1 MPISLVPPSSERVMF
16 FCRIA
21 VFAAENGSC
30 PEYSLLEQVDLLQR
44 GNLQRRAEPEGGQA
58 ARDVFVAIAYFIYI
72 FLHPFRA
79 DARASSW
86 KYHTTDSRVADAR
99 V

>member
-1 MPISLVPPSSERVMF
+1 M
-16 FCRIA
+16 
-21 VFAAENGSC
+21 
-30 PEYSLLEQVDLLQR
+30 
-44 GNLQRRAEPEGGQA
+44 RRAEPEGGQA

-99 V
+99 GMIVVPVGKEYCVPFHLNSVYTSSWSIRRFPGR